1 MKGQTPEVT
10 GATMTSIEIAEL
22 VGSRHDSV
30 KRTIE
35 RLAERGTIRFP
46 PMVDAENINN
56 LGFSVKATRYVF
68 EGHQGKRDSIIV
80 VAQLSPEFTARLVDR
95 WQELEEKQVTTTAAN
110 LSDSVQASLLL
121 VESMK
126 RTLNLSNSS
135 ALGAYRKIEKHY
147 SLPLLA
153 PAYAIDAPSDAV
165 DGSSRP
171 TSALRTLLQR
181 REFPVKVQYA
191 YQRLQ
196 DLGIVTRLSRP
207 SSRGSEKQFWSITAS
222 GLMFGKNMTSP
233 GNPRETQPH
242 FYDSRAD
249 DLLAMIM
256 KDKGR

>member
-1 MKGQTPEVT
+1 MKGQNPAVP

-22 VGSRHDSV
+22 VGSRHDNV

-35 RLAERGTIRFP
+35 TLAGTGVITFPQSEEKPTAGRPLTYFVFTGER
-46 PMVDAENINN
+46 
-56 LGFSVKATRYVF
+56 
-68 EGHQGKRDSIIV
+68 GKRDSIIV
-80 VAQLSPEFTARLVDR
+80 VAQLSPSFTARLVDR
-95 WQELEEKQVTTTAAN
+95 WQELEQKLVVSEVAN
-110 LSDSVQASLLL
+110 LSDSVQASLML

-135 ALGAYRKIEKHY
+135 ALGAYRKIEQHY
-147 SLPLLA
+147 NLPTLA
-153 PAYAIDAPSDAV
+153 PAYAIDAPADAV

-181 REFPVKVQYA
+181 RNFPVKVQFA

-196 DLGIVTRLSRP
+196 ELGIVNRLSRP
-207 SSRGSEKQFWSITAS
+207 SSRGAEKFFWSVTAS
-222 GLMFGKNMTSP
+222 GLLFGKNMTSP

-249 DLLAMIM
+249 ELIAMILS
-256 KDKGR
+256 DKGR

>member
-1 MKGQTPEVT
+1 
-10 GATMTSIEIAEL
+10 MTSIEIAEL
-22 VGSRHDSV
+22 VGSRHDNV
-30 KRTIE
+30 KRAIE
-35 RLAERGTIRFP
+35 TLAGNGVIAFPQSEEKPTAGRPLKYFVFSGER
-46 PMVDAENINN
+46 
-56 LGFSVKATRYVF
+56 
-68 EGHQGKRDSIIV
+68 GKRDSIIV

-95 WQELEEKQVTTTAAN
+95 WQELEQKLIVAEAVN

-147 SLPLLA
+147 NLPLLA
-153 PAYAIDAPSDAV
+153 PAYAIDAPSDAA

-196 DLGIVTRLSRP
+196 ELGIVTRLSRP
-207 SSRGSEKQFWSITAS
+207 SSRGTEKQFWSVTAS

-249 DLLAMIM
+249 ELLAMIL
-256 KDKGR
+256 KGR